1 MNGNMLLM
9 IASRYNLLAQLIYM
23 LLLSYNWK
31 AKDLSIFWNSKFQ
44 IKTS

>member
-1 MNGNMLLM
+1 MKGNMLLM

-31 AKDLSIFWNSKFQ
+31 AKERSFNFLEFKVSD
-44 IKTS
+44 